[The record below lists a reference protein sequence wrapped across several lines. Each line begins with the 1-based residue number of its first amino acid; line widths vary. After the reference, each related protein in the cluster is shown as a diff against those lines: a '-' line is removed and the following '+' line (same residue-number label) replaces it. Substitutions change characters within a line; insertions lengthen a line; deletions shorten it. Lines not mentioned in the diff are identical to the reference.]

1 MMKKT
6 LLVSTIIAFCMTL
19 CYAQMEIK
27 IQITPAQYDSLTIES
42 FHPDKKQIV
51 SFTQPF
57 GPEVTFKDKQS
68 LQPGFYWIIG
78 DTTKVGSFLIS
89 SNKNQK
95 FTVILREDTVI
106 YQGSIENT
114 RNVEYISHI
123 QGFRRQLAAL
133 DQEFASAQA
142 SMPQYM
148 LRVLADSLTAKA
160 RRINKAQDDYQIA
173 VSKENSGLLL
183 SSIVELARSIPEM
196 PQEYYQNRDLYQ
208 KYVVEHY
215 FDHFPWNDPRIFKT
229 PIGDDKIKDFCNII
243 YQLDRK
249 DLDTFVVAALNA
261 ARINEQSL
269 YLFYDKVEKILGSNI
284 SPYKVEHTYIKMLQ
298 NILTYPNLG
307 ENRQRRCSREL
318 GIINKNLEGDLVPDF
333 RIVMGNGDTTSLY
346 DIQCDYMLLYLQH
359 PTCPTCREVRG
370 KMANYPALNSAIA
383 KKNISVLTVYFE
395 DDAEVWANYLK
406 SPEANPNYLH
416 GWNFDQTIEDNQLYD
431 TRTIPYMFLLD
442 KDKKVIRKDILYN
455 EIEDYVKRL
464 KLD

>member
-1 MMKKT
+1 MKKT
-6 LLVSTIIAFCMTL
+6 LLSLLLIIAGLISTQ
-19 CYAQMEIK
+19 AQMEIK
-27 IQITPAQYDSLTIES
+27 VKISSAQYDSVRIES
-42 FHPDKKQIV
+42 FNPDKKQIV
-51 SFTQPF
+51 SFTQPYST
-57 GPEVTFKDKQS
+57 EVTFKDKQS

-89 SNKNQK
+89 NNKNQK
-95 FTVILREDTVI
+95 FSVIISEDTVI
-106 YQGSIENT
+106 YQNSVENT
-114 RNVEYISHI
+114 HNVEYISHI
-123 QGFRRQLAAL
+123 QSFRRQLSAL
-133 DQEFASAQA
+133 DQEFATAQA

-160 RRINKAQDDYQIA
+160 RRINKVQDDYLIA
-173 VSKENSGLLL
+173 VCKENNGLLL

-208 KYVVEHY
+208 KYIVEHY
-215 FDHFPWNDPRIFKT
+215 FDHFPWNDPRIFLT

-261 ARINEQSL
+261 ARVNEQSL

-298 NILTYPNLG
+298 NILTYPKLD

-318 GIINKNLEGDLVPDF
+318 GIINKNLEGDQVPNF

-383 KKNISVLTVYFE
+383 KKNLTVLTVYFE
-395 DDAEVWANYLK
+395 DDAQVWANYLK
-406 SPEANPNYLH
+406 SSEANPSYLH
-416 GWNFDQTIEDNQLYD
+416 GWNFDQSIEDNQLYD

-442 KDKKVIRKDILYN
+442 KDKKVIRKDLLYN
-455 EIEDYVKRL
+455 EIEDYIKQLRL
-464 KLD
+464 D

>member
-1 MMKKT
+1 MKKT
-6 LLVSTIIAFCMTL
+6 LLSLLLIIAGLISTQ
-19 CYAQMEIK
+19 AQMEIK
-27 IQITPAQYDSLTIES
+27 VKISSAQYDSVRIES
-42 FHPDKKQIV
+42 FNPDKKQIV
-51 SFTQPF
+51 SFTQPYST
-57 GPEVTFKDKQS
+57 EVTFKDKQS

-89 SNKNQK
+89 NNKNQK
-95 FTVILREDTVI
+95 FSVIISEDTVI
-106 YQGSIENT
+106 YQNSVENT
-114 RNVEYISHI
+114 HNVEYISHI
-123 QGFRRQLAAL
+123 QSFRRQLSAL
-133 DQEFASAQA
+133 DQEFATAQA

-173 VSKENSGLLL
+173 VCKENSGLLL

-208 KYVVEHY
+208 KYIVEHY
-215 FDHFPWNDPRIFKT
+215 FDHFPWNDPRIFLT

-261 ARINEQSL
+261 ARVNEQSL

-298 NILTYPNLG
+298 SILTYPKLD

-318 GIINKNLEGDLVPDF
+318 GIINKNLEGDQVPNF

-383 KKNISVLTVYFE
+383 KKNLTVLTVYFE
-395 DDAEVWANYLK
+395 DDAQVWANYLK
-406 SPEANPNYLH
+406 SSEANPSYLH
-416 GWNFDQTIEDNQLYD
+416 GWNFDQSIEDNQLYD

-442 KDKKVIRKDILYN
+442 KDKKVIRKDLLYN
-455 EIEDYVKRL
+455 EIEDYIKQLRL
-464 KLD
+464 D

>member
-1 MMKKT
+1 MKES
-6 LLVSTIIAFCMTL
+6 LLSFFLIIASVITSQ
-19 CYAQMEIK
+19 AQMEIK
-27 IQITPAQYDSLTIES
+27 LRIFPAQYDSLSIES
-42 FHPDKKQIV
+42 FNPDKKQIV
-51 SFTQPF
+51 SFTQPYRD
-57 GPEVTFKDKQS
+57 EVIFKDKQP

-89 SNKNQK
+89 DNKNQK
-95 FTVILREDTVI
+95 FTVIISEDTVI
-106 YQGSIENT
+106 YQNSVENT
-114 RNVEYISHI
+114 NNVKYISKI
-123 QGFRRQLAAL
+123 QSYGMQMRAL
-133 DQEFASAQA
+133 DAEFQQAQA

-160 RRINKAQDDYQIA
+160 KRINKAQDEYQIA
-173 VSKENSGLLL
+173 VSKENKGLLL
-183 SSIVELARSIPEM
+183 GSIVELARTIPEM

-208 KYVVEHY
+208 KFVVEHY
-215 FDHFPWNDPRIFKT
+215 FDHFPWNDPRIFLT

-243 YQLDRK
+243 YQIDRK

-261 ARINEQSL
+261 ARVNEQSL

-298 NILTYPNLG
+298 NILTYPYLD

-318 GIINKNLEGDLVPDF
+318 KTINKNLEGDMVPDF

-346 DIQCDYMLLYLQH
+346 AIQSPYLLLYLQH

-383 KKNISVLTVYFE
+383 KKNLTVLTVYFE
-395 DDAEVWANYLK
+395 DDAQVWANYLK
-406 SPEANPNYLH
+406 SPEANPSYLH
-416 GWNFDQTIEDNQLYD
+416 GWNFDQTIEDNELYD

-442 KDKKVIRKDILYN
+442 KDKKVIRKDLLYN
-455 EIEDYVKRL
+455 EIEDYIKRL